1 MRTRITKWGNSLAVR
16 IPVNAADVAE
26 LKQGQ
31 TVELA
36 VVGPGE
42 LAIRAV
48 RKKPTLK
55 DLVSQITKE
64 NRHDEIDWGGPV
76 GAEVW

>member
-1 MRTRITKWGNSLAVR
+1 MRTRLTKWGNSLAVR
-16 IPVNAADVAE
+16 IPVNAADTAE
-26 LKQGQ
+26 LKDGQ

-48 RKKPTLK
+48 RRKPSLK
-55 DLVSQITKE
+55 ELVSGITKE
-64 NRHDEIDWGGPV
+64 NRHDETLWGGQV
-76 GAEVW
+76 GKESW

>member
-1 MRTRITKWGNSLAVR
+1 VKTRITKWGNSLAVR

-42 LAIRAV
+42 LAIRAI
-48 RKKPTLK
+48 RRKPTLK
-55 DLVSQITKE
+55 ELVAQITKE
-64 NRHDEIDWGGPV
+64 NRHEETDWGGPV

>member
-16 IPVNAADVAE
+16 IPVNAADGAE
-26 LKQGQ
+26 LKNGQ
-31 TVELA
+31 SVELA

-48 RKKPTLK
+48 RRKPSLR

-64 NRHDEIDWGGPV
+64 NRPAEADWGGPV
-76 GAEVW
+76 GNEIW

>member
-16 IPVNAADVAE
+16 IPVNAADLAE

-42 LAIRAV
+42 LAIRAL

-55 DLVSQITKE
+55 DLVSQITKD

-76 GAEVW
+76 GSEVW